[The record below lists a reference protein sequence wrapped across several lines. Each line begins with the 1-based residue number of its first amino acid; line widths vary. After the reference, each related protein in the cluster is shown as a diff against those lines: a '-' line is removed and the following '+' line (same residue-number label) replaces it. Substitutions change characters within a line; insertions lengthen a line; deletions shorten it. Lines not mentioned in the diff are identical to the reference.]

1 MRKQQE
7 AGILEKVP
15 EDTVQIPGKTY
26 YIPHQLVIR
35 QVKNTTKLQGVY
47 DASSKVS
54 ESSLNKCLEN
64 IQTNYTDLFSVVVK
78 VKVALIADV
87 CGDYER
93 GPRCIEIF
101 MD

>member
-35 QVKNTTKLQGVY
+35 QVKNTTKL
-47 DASSKVS
+47 
-54 ESSLNKCLEN
+54 
-64 IQTNYTDLFSVVVK
+64 
-78 VKVALIADV
+78 
-87 CGDYER
+87 
-93 GPRCIEIF
+93 
-101 MD
+101 